1 MYVIVES
8 VFILLLYVFGLR
20 IFYHMRKNTLLI
32 IDKTDVFR
40 IATEYSLLLLSVI
53 GRIVINIVS
62 ISPTIYDYK
71 PNQNCSNSND
81 ILNPSSTFQLTVLL
95 ILKHGMMHMLPILI
109 VLYIYRPAVSQ
120 RLSELAS
127 EDSSAEGDTQYNYN
141 GMYKRFYK
149 GGEQRRGSVIS
160 YEPSSMESA
169 LQE

>member
-81 ILNPSSTFQLTVLL
+81 ILNPSSTF
-95 ILKHGMMHMLPILI
+95 
-109 VLYIYRPAVSQ
+109 
-120 RLSELAS
+120 
-127 EDSSAEGDTQYNYN
+127 
-141 GMYKRFYK
+141 
-149 GGEQRRGSVIS
+149 
-160 YEPSSMESA
+160 
-169 LQE
+169 